1 MNPLVIGLTGGIGVG
16 KTTTANLIKEYGADI
31 IEVDQLGR
39 DLLHKDP
46 DAKANIVK
54 EFGESILDTA
64 GRIDREKLG
73 QIVFGNVERLQTL
86 EAISHPAINQIL
98 NRLIGE
104 QTSGVIIL
112 DMAVLVEKKLAYF
125 QGSPMYQKVVV
136 VESEMILRN
145 ERLKHRGLTK
155 AEIEKRI
162 RSQATDD
169 ERAEVADYVITNNGS
184 IEDLQKEVKK
194 LWDEIGTWRDNLT
207 NDCMSRESKKSSTV
221 GTANPKLRE
230 H

>member
-16 KTTTANLIKEYGADI
+16 KTTTANLIKGYGAEI

-46 DAKANIVK
+46 DAKASIVK

-64 GRIDREKLG
+64 GSIDREKLG

-86 EAISHPAINQIL
+86 EAISHPAINQTL

-104 QTSGVIIL
+104 QTLGVIIL

-145 ERLKHRGLTK
+145 ERLKQRGLTK

-169 ERAEVADYVITNNGS
+169 ERAEVADYVINNNGS
-184 IEDLQKEVKK
+184 IEVLQKEVEK
-194 LWDEIGTWRDNLT
+194 LWDEIGTWRLNLT
-207 NDCMSRESKKSSTV
+207 NDCMSRESKNK
-221 GTANPKLRE
+221 
-230 H
+230 

>member
-16 KTTTANLIKEYGADI
+16 KTTTANLFKECGANI

-46 DAKANIVK
+46 HAKANIVK
-54 EFGESILDTA
+54 EFGESILDGT
-64 GRIDREKLG
+64 GKIDREKLG
-73 QIVFGNVERLQTL
+73 RIVFGNLERLQTL
-86 EAISHPAINQIL
+86 EAISHPAINQTL
-98 NRLIGE
+98 NKLIGE
-104 QTSGVIIL
+104 QSSGVIIL

-136 VESEMILRN
+136 VESEMVLRN
-145 ERLKHRGLTK
+145 ERLKQRGLTK
-155 AEIEKRI
+155 EEIEKRI

-184 IEDLQKEVKK
+184 MKDLQSEVKI
-194 LWDEIGTWRDNLT
+194 LWDKIGIWRVNLT
-207 NDCMSRESKKSSTV
+207 NDCMSRELKNK
-221 GTANPKLRE
+221 
-230 H
+230 

>member
-16 KTTTANLIKEYGADI
+16 KTTTANLIKEYGAGI

-39 DLLHKDP
+39 DLLHKDL

-86 EAISHPAINQIL
+86 EAISHPAINQTL
-98 NRLIGE
+98 ARRIGK
-104 QTSGVIIL
+104 QDSGVIIL
-112 DMAVLVEKKLAYF
+112 DMAVLVEKKLAYS
-125 QGSPMYQKVVV
+125 QGLPMYQKVVV
-136 VESEMILRN
+136 VESEIALRTK
-145 ERLKHRGLTK
+145 RLRQRGLTN

-162 RSQATDD
+162 RSQATDR
-169 ERAEVADYVITNNGS
+169 ERSEIADYVISNNGS
-184 IEDLQKEVKK
+184 MKDLQSQIKK
-194 LWDEIGTWRDNLT
+194 LWEEIETWRLNVT
-207 NDCMSRESKKSSTV
+207 NDCMSRDQRNK
-221 GTANPKLRE
+221 
-230 H
+230 

>member
-1 MNPLVIGLTGGIGVG
+1 MNPLVIGLTGGIGAG
-16 KTTTANLIKEYGADI
+16 KTTTANLIKEYGAGI

-46 DAKANIVK
+46 DAKANIIK
-54 EFGESILDTA
+54 EFGESILDGTA
-64 GRIDREKLG
+64 KIDREKLG

-86 EAISHPAINQIL
+86 EAISHPAINQAL
-98 NRLIGE
+98 NRLIRE
-104 QTSGVIIL
+104 QSSGVIIL

-136 VESEMILRN
+136 VESEMVLRN
-145 ERLKHRGLTK
+145 ERLKQRGLTK
-155 AEIEKRI
+155 AEIEKRM
-162 RSQATDD
+162 RSQATDE

-194 LWDEIGTWRDNLT
+194 LWDKIGTWRVNLT
-207 NDCMSRESKKSSTV
+207 NDCMSRESKNK
-221 GTANPKLRE
+221 
-230 H
+230 

>member
-16 KTTTANLIKEYGADI
+16 KTTTANLIKEYGAGI

-39 DLLHKDP
+39 DLLHKDL

-136 VESEMILRN
+136 VESKIALRTK
-145 ERLKHRGLTK
+145 RLRQRGLTN

-162 RSQATDD
+162 RSQATDR
-169 ERAEVADYVITNNGS
+169 ERSEIADYVISNNGS
-184 IEDLQKEVKK
+184 MKDLQSQIKE
-194 LWDEIGTWRDNLT
+194 LWEEIETWRLNVT
-207 NDCMSRESKKSSTV
+207 NDCMSRDQRNK
-221 GTANPKLRE
+221 
-230 H
+230 

>member
-16 KTTTANLIKEYGADI
+16 KTTTANLIKEYGACV

-54 EFGESILDTA
+54 EFGESILDGA

-86 EAISHPAINQIL
+86 EAISHPAINQTL

-104 QTSGVIIL
+104 QTLGVIIL

-136 VESEMILRN
+136 VESEMFLRN
-145 ERLKHRGLTK
+145 ERLKQRGLTK

-169 ERAEVADYVITNNGS
+169 ERAEVADYVINNNGS
-184 IEDLQKEVKK
+184 IEVLQKEVEK
-194 LWDEIGTWRDNLT
+194 LWDEIGTWRFNLT
-207 NDCMSRESKKSSTV
+207 NDCMSRESKNK
-221 GTANPKLRE
+221 
-230 H
+230 

>member
-39 DLLHKDP
+39 DLLHKDL

-145 ERLKHRGLTK
+145 ERLKQRGLTK

-169 ERAEVADYVITNNGS
+169 ERAEAADYVITNNGS
-184 IEDLQKEVKK
+184 MRDLQREVKK
-194 LWDEIGTWRDNLT
+194 LWEKIGIWRVRLT
-207 NDCMSRESKKSSTV
+207 NDCMSRESKNK
-221 GTANPKLRE
+221 
-230 H
+230 

>member
-16 KTTTANLIKEYGADI
+16 KTTTANLIKEYGACV

-54 EFGESILDTA
+54 EFGESILDGA

-86 EAISHPAINQIL
+86 EAISHPAINEIL

-104 QTSGVIIL
+104 QTLGVIIL

-136 VESEMILRN
+136 VESEMVLRN
-145 ERLKHRGLTK
+145 ERLKQRGLTK

-169 ERAEVADYVITNNGS
+169 ERAEVADYVINNNGS
-184 IEDLQKEVKK
+184 IEVLQKEVEK
-194 LWDEIGTWRDNLT
+194 LWDEIGTWRLNLT
-207 NDCMSRESKKSSTV
+207 NDCMSRESKNK
-221 GTANPKLRE
+221 
-230 H
+230 

>member
-16 KTTTANLIKEYGADI
+16 KTTTANLIKEYGAGI

-39 DLLHKDP
+39 DLLHKDL

-86 EAISHPAINQIL
+86 EAISHPAINQTL
-98 NRLIGE
+98 ARRIGK
-104 QTSGVIIL
+104 QDSGVIIL

-125 QGSPMYQKVVV
+125 QGLPMYQKVVV
-136 VESEMILRN
+136 VESEIALRTK
-145 ERLKHRGLTK
+145 RLRQRGLTN

-162 RSQATDD
+162 RSQATDR
-169 ERAEVADYVITNNGS
+169 ERSEIADYVISNNGS
-184 IEDLQKEVKK
+184 MKDLQSQIKE
-194 LWDEIGTWRDNLT
+194 LWEEIETWRLNVT
-207 NDCMSRESKKSSTV
+207 NDCMSRDQRNK
-221 GTANPKLRE
+221 
-230 H
+230 

>member
-16 KTTTANLIKEYGADI
+16 KTTTANLIKEYGAGI

-39 DLLHKDP
+39 DLLHKDL

-54 EFGESILDTA
+54 EFGESILDET
-64 GRIDREKLG
+64 GKIDRGKLG
-73 QIVFGNVERLQTL
+73 RIVFGNVERLQTL

-98 NRLIGE
+98 NRLIGK
-104 QTSGVIIL
+104 QSSGVIIL

-136 VESEMILRN
+136 VESEMVLRN
-145 ERLKHRGLTK
+145 ERLKQRGLTD
-155 AEIEKRI
+155 ADIEKRI
-162 RSQATDD
+162 KSQATDD

-184 IEDLQKEVKK
+184 MRDLQREVKN
-194 LWDEIGTWRDNLT
+194 LWDKIGIWRVHLT
-207 NDCMSRESKKSSTV
+207 NDCMSRESKNK
-221 GTANPKLRE
+221 
-230 H
+230 

>member
-16 KTTTANLIKEYGADI
+16 KTTTANLIKEYGACV

-54 EFGESILDTA
+54 EFGESILDGA

-86 EAISHPAINQIL
+86 EAISHPAINEIL

-104 QTSGVIIL
+104 QTLGVIIL

-136 VESEMILRN
+136 VESEMFLRN
-145 ERLKHRGLTK
+145 ERLKQRGLTK

-169 ERAEVADYVITNNGS
+169 ERAEVADYVINNNGS
-184 IEDLQKEVKK
+184 IEVLQKEVEK
-194 LWDEIGTWRDNLT
+194 LWDEIGTWRLNLT
-207 NDCMSRESKKSSTV
+207 NDCMSRESKNK
-221 GTANPKLRE
+221 
-230 H
+230 

>member
-16 KTTTANLIKEYGADI
+16 KTTTANLIKEYGAGI

-39 DLLHKDP
+39 DLLHKDL

-54 EFGESILDTA
+54 EFGESILDET
-64 GRIDREKLG
+64 GKIDRGKLG
-73 QIVFGNVERLQTL
+73 RIVFGNVERLQTL

-98 NRLIGE
+98 NRLIGK
-104 QTSGVIIL
+104 QSSGVIIL

-136 VESEMILRN
+136 VESEMVLRN
-145 ERLKHRGLTK
+145 ERLKQRGLTD
-155 AEIEKRI
+155 ADIEKRI
-162 RSQATDD
+162 KSQATDD

-184 IEDLQKEVKK
+184 MRDLQREVKN
-194 LWDEIGTWRDNLT
+194 LWDKIGIWRVHLT
-207 NDCMSRESKKSSTV
+207 NDCMSRESNNK
-221 GTANPKLRE
+221 
-230 H
+230 

>member
-16 KTTTANLIKEYGADI
+16 KTTTANLIKEYGACV

-54 EFGESILDTA
+54 EFGESILDGA

-136 VESEMILRN
+136 VESEMFLRN
-145 ERLKHRGLTK
+145 ERLKQRGLTK

-169 ERAEVADYVITNNGS
+169 ERAEVADYVINNNGS
-184 IEDLQKEVKK
+184 IEVLQKEVEK
-194 LWDEIGTWRDNLT
+194 LWDEIGTWRLNLT
-207 NDCMSRESKKSSTV
+207 NDCMSRESKNK
-221 GTANPKLRE
+221 
-230 H
+230 

>member
-136 VESEMILRN
+136 VESEMVLRN
-145 ERLKHRGLTK
+145 ERLKQRG
-155 AEIEKRI
+155 
-162 RSQATDD
+162 
-169 ERAEVADYVITNNGS
+169 
-184 IEDLQKEVKK
+184 
-194 LWDEIGTWRDNLT
+194 
-207 NDCMSRESKKSSTV
+207 
-221 GTANPKLRE
+221 
-230 H
+230 

>member
-16 KTTTANLIKEYGADI
+16 KTTTAHLIKEHGADI

-39 DLLHKDP
+39 DLLHKDL

-112 DMAVLVEKKLAYF
+112 DMAFLVEKKLAYS
-125 QGSPMYQKVVV
+125 QGLPMYQKVVV
-136 VESEMILRN
+136 VESKIALRTK
-145 ERLKHRGLTK
+145 RLRQRGLTN

-162 RSQATDD
+162 RSQATDR
-169 ERAEVADYVITNNGS
+169 ERSEIADYVISNNGS
-184 IEDLQKEVKK
+184 MKDLQSQIKK
-194 LWDEIGTWRDNLT
+194 LWEEIETWRLNVT
-207 NDCMSRESKKSSTV
+207 NDCMSRDQRNK
-221 GTANPKLRE
+221 
-230 H
+230 

>member
-16 KTTTANLIKEYGADI
+16 KTTTANLIKEYGACV

-46 DAKANIVK
+46 DAKASIAK

-145 ERLKHRGLTK
+145 ERLKQRGLTK

-169 ERAEVADYVITNNGS
+169 ERAEVADYVINNNGS
-184 IEDLQKEVKK
+184 IEVLQKEVEK
-194 LWDEIGTWRDNLT
+194 LWDEIGTWRLNLT
-207 NDCMSRESKKSSTV
+207 NDCMSRESKNK
-221 GTANPKLRE
+221 
-230 H
+230 

>member
-16 KTTTANLIKEYGADI
+16 KTTTANLIKEYGACV

-54 EFGESILDTA
+54 EFGESILDGA

-136 VESEMILRN
+136 VESEMVLRN
-145 ERLKHRGLTK
+145 ERLKQRGLTK

-169 ERAEVADYVITNNGS
+169 ERAEVADYVINNNGS
-184 IEDLQKEVKK
+184 IEVLQKEVEK
-194 LWDEIGTWRDNLT
+194 LWDEIGTWRLNLT
-207 NDCMSRESKKSSTV
+207 NDCMSRESKNK
-221 GTANPKLRE
+221 
-230 H
+230 

>member
-16 KTTTANLIKEYGADI
+16 KTTTANLIKEYGAGI

-39 DLLHKDP
+39 DLLHKDL

-54 EFGESILDTA
+54 EFGESILDTV

-104 QTSGVIIL
+104 QSSGVIIL
-112 DMAVLVEKKLAYF
+112 DMAILVEKKLAYF
-125 QGSPMYQKVVV
+125 QGSPMYQKVVA
-136 VESEMILRN
+136 VESEMVLRN
-145 ERLKHRGLTK
+145 ERLKQRGLTE

-162 RSQATDD
+162 KSQATDY
-169 ERAEVADYVITNNGS
+169 ERAEVVDYVITNNGS
-184 IEDLQKEVKK
+184 IKDLQREVKK
-194 LWDEIGTWRDNLT
+194 LWDKIGIWRVNLT
-207 NDCMSRESKKSSTV
+207 NDCMSRESNNK
-221 GTANPKLRE
+221 
-230 H
+230 